1 MSPIRFHR
9 FSIGSGNG
17 LSPVRHQAI
26 TCTNAALLSIGP
38 LGTGF
43 SEIGIKNEKCPF
55 IKMHLKMSC
64 TIWRPFCSGRAELM
78 MESGILNNV
87 LSFPVL
93 SVGCYTCSSFNNSDP
108 GCSDPFNPAFSTYV
122 HSCKQGK
129 KDRVGLFP
137 ATFCIKMDG
146 ISCKLIM
153 DCLPGHGLH
162 MMTPHGDVI
171 KWKHFPRHWPF
182 VREIH
187 RSPVNF
193 PHKGPWR
200 WAFMISLICALNRR
214 LLTIVRLVIWDVI
227 ALIMI

>member
-1 MSPIRFHR
+1 M
-9 FSIGSGNG
+9 
-17 LSPVRHQAI
+17 A
-26 TCTNAALLSIGP
+26 
-38 LGTGF
+38 
-43 SEIGIKNEKCPF
+43 
-55 IKMHLKMSC
+55 
-64 TIWRPFCSGRAELM
+64 TIFAGRAELM
-78 MESGILNNV
+78 MESGIFNNV

-146 ISCKLIM
+146 ISCKLII

-162 MMTPHGDVI
+162 MMTPHDDVI

-187 RSPVNF
+187 RCFFFQSHGLFAEFLDVSVETDINGRDF
-193 PHKGPWR
+193 FEHKLYGH
-200 WAFMISLICALNRR
+200 F
-214 LLTIVRLVIWDVI
+214 
-227 ALIMI
+227 